1 MAAPMMA
8 KTLESLE
15 DTLADIDRTLAEAES
30 SITSV
35 QTTCVELGRA
45 REIVVA
51 AISELQRVLR
61 N

>member
-1 MAAPMMA
+1 MAASVTA
-8 KTLESLE
+8 KTLERLE

-35 QTTCVELGRA
+35 QTTCAELGRA
-45 REIVVA
+45 REVVVA
-51 AISELQRVLR
+51 AITELQRVLQ

>member
-1 MAAPMMA
+1 MVPSAMA

-30 SITSV
+30 SVANV
-35 QTTCVELGRA
+35 QTTCAELGRA

-51 AISELQRVLR
+51 AIAELQRVLR